1 MARTQ
6 SEHYPEIRL
15 GILRNAAK
23 LFAQKGYARTTIVD
37 LANAT
42 TSSRGALYHYF
53 DSKEAI
59 LKEIVFQHVGDMA
72 ARVREAI
79 DASDDPTEQ
88 CRNVIHAMIGLN
100 TQSRYE
106 AVVLMNEQRYLDAK
120 DRKSITRM
128 QNDIV
133 DTVADVLQ
141 RADSAKRIQSKSK
154 KPYTMLLVGMMN
166 FIYTWYD
173 PKGSVTPDDLAT
185 MVSEVFL
192 NGFQSPR
199 RERTDR

>member
-1 MARTQ
+1 
-6 SEHYPEIRL
+6 
-15 GILRNAAK
+15 
-23 LFAQKGYARTTIVD
+23 
-37 LANAT
+37 
-42 TSSRGALYHYF
+42 
-53 DSKEAI
+53 
-59 LKEIVFQHVGDMA
+59 
-72 ARVREAI
+72 
-79 DASDDPTEQ
+79 
-88 CRNVIHAMIGLN
+88 
-100 TQSRYE
+100 
-106 AVVLMNEQRYLDAK
+106 
-120 DRKSITRM
+120 M

-173 PKGSVTPDDLAT
+173 PKGSVSPDDLAT

-199 RERTDR
+199 RQRTDR